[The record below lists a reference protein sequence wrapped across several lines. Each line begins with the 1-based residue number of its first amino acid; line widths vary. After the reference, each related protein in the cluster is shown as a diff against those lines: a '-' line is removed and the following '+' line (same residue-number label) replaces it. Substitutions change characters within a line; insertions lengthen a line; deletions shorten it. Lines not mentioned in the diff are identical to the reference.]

1 MKRIVNIKHCM
12 MAVFVSLFSGVA
24 LAAPISHITDVY
36 GDRTNQLI
44 GYGVVVGLD
53 GTGDKSQVK
62 FTQQSIVNMVQ
73 QFGVQLEDGTK
84 PKTKNVAAV
93 SVTAVVSSHKGPGQT
108 LDVTVASIGDAK
120 SLKGGTLLMTEL
132 KGVDGN
138 VYAVAQGHLVVG
150 GYKVTAND
158 GSSVTNNTPTA
169 ARIPN
174 GATLER
180 SAIGAEDEDPTLHL
194 QLKKPN
200 YQTALNISKAINK
213 TFGRGVAKAA
223 NKGLVEVAAPHDSED
238 RIMFLSMIEKLDVDE
253 GEETPKIV
261 FNSRTGT
268 VVMSKGVTVSEA
280 IVSQGGLTVSIRE
293 DQYVSQPNSPGSFN
307 APGQT
312 TVVNDSNISITQ
324 VDNGAMVWPEGTQ
337 LQEIVDAVNKIGASP
352 MVLMQIL
359 QALDEVGAING
370 ELVVI

>member
-1 MKRIVNIKHCM
+1 MKQKFNFKHCIL
-12 MAVFVSLFSGVA
+12 AVFGCFFFGTA
-24 LAAPISHITDVY
+24 TAAPISHITDVY

-93 SVTAVVSSHKGPGQT
+93 SVTAVVNSHKGPGQT

-180 SAIGAEDEDPTLHL
+180 AAIGAEDDDPTLHL

-200 YQTALNISKAINK
+200 YQTALNISKVINK
-213 TFGRGVAKAA
+213 TFGRGVAKAV

-238 RIMFLSMIEKLDVDE
+238 RIMFLSMVEQLDVDE
-253 GEETPKIV
+253 GADSPKIV

-280 IVSQGGLTVSIRE
+280 IVSQGGLTVTVRE
-293 DQYVSQPNSPGSFN
+293 DKLVSQPNGGGINTPGRT
-307 APGQT
+307 A
-312 TVVNDSNISITQ
+312 VINDSKIDIHE

-337 LQEIVDAVNKIGASP
+337 LQEIVDAVNRIGASP
-352 MVLMQIL
+352 TVLMQIL
-359 QALDEVGAING
+359 QGLDEVGALNG

>member
-1 MKRIVNIKHCM
+1 MKQRLNFKHCIL
-12 MAVFVSLFSGVA
+12 AVFGCLFFGSASAV
-24 LAAPISHITDVY
+24 PISHITDVY

-73 QFGVQLEDGTK
+73 QLGVQLEDGSK

-120 SLKGGTLLMTEL
+120 SLQGGTLLMTEL

-138 VYAVAQGHLVVG
+138 VYAVAQGHLIVG

-180 SAIGAEDEDPTLHL
+180 AAIGAEDEDPTLHL
-194 QLKKPN
+194 LLKKPH
-200 YQTALNISKAINK
+200 YQTALNISKVINK
-213 TFGRGVAKAA
+213 TFGRGVAKAV
-223 NKGLVEVAAPHDSED
+223 NKGLVEVAAPTDSED
-238 RIMFLSMIEKLDVDE
+238 RIMFLSMIEQLDVNE
-253 GEETPKIV
+253 GESLPKIV

-268 VVMSKGVTVSEA
+268 VVISKGVTVSEA

-293 DQYVSQPNSPGSFN
+293 DQLVSQPNSAGSFN

-312 TVVNDSNISITQ
+312 TVINDSNISISE
-324 VDNGAMVWPEGTQ
+324 VDNGAMVWPEGTH
-337 LQEIVDAVNKIGASP
+337 LQEIVDAVNRIGASP